1 MRFGPEYTLKWFL
14 TRHRSRTWFLT
25 RHRSRTCF
33 KLLTRHRS
41 RTWSRRR
48 SSWRSRRRSSGP
60 YNGQSKSS
68 MRCTC
73 WPKPIVFVIYR
84 SCVASIMGRTRG
96 CEIDEQTLCRLLDEH
111 VTVATCG
118 PKDLFAFKRSSKWA
132 AVKAH
137 AELLSGILTATDGRV
152 MRQVKFHESLRRWLL
167 SKQKEWSVGDSERA
181 AYDLRCMLMALRS
194 RKRNMGKAPSRYPS
208 LAVLLDKVQSQMSCG
223 MYVVHSGTSLLPQGP
238 GGGVGGGP

>member
-1 MRFGPEYTLKWFL
+1 MVQKEVQLEIQEEVKWSIQWAEQVIDAL
-14 TRHRSRTWFLT
+14 HLLAQTD
-25 RHRSRTCF
+25 CF
-33 KLLTRHRS
+33 CHLS
-41 RTWSRRR
+41 
-48 SSWRSRRRSSGP
+48 
-60 YNGQSKSS
+60 
-68 MRCTC
+68 
-73 WPKPIVFVIYR
+73 VV
-84 SCVASIMGRTRG
+84 CVLASIMGRTRG

-223 MYVVHSGTSLLPQGP
+223 MYVVHSGTPLLPQGP